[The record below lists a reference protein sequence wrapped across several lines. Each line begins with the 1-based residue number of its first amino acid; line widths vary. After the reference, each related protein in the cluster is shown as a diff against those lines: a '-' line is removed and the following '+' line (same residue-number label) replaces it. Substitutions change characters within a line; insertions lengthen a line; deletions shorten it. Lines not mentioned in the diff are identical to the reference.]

1 MLKSKKRV
9 SAWGL
14 GIAAGVFTIASATG
28 AFDHKTLE
36 PFLTERVVLGSIE
49 ETVLANGVL
58 EPFRIVRVDA
68 QVSGRLAALQV
79 KLGQAVKSGDLIAE
93 IDPTEWQYKLLAA
106 QANLASSN
114 AGRKEAVIRLKEAEL
129 NFRRQKTLSGNKAAS
144 GADLEKA
151 QALFL
156 AQEAIVEQFEAQTDE
171 KTVAVE
177 VARAN
182 LDHTKVSAPMNGVVV
197 AVVTEEGQ
205 TLSSNEGAQTIVVL
219 AQLDIMRVVVPISEI
234 DMARVKPGQN
244 VRFTTPEGNRASI
257 SGVLEQIEPAPPSIA
272 DDLSTLS
279 KTGTKTTG
287 AAVYYNAVFST
298 PNPEGRLR
306 PKMNALVTVI
316 SGRTEK
322 APLVPLSALTDPDAG
337 GRYRVQVRTPTGELI
352 QRLVTTGLTDKNNAE
367 VLDGLSVSD
376 DVVIPVVGGQ

>member
-279 KTGTKTTG
+279 KTGTKI
-287 AAVYYNAVFST
+287 AAV
-298 PNPEGRLR
+298 E
-306 PKMNALVTVI
+306 
-316 SGRTEK
+316 
-322 APLVPLSALTDPDAG
+322 
-337 GRYRVQVRTPTGELI
+337 
-352 QRLVTTGLTDKNNAE
+352 
-367 VLDGLSVSD
+367 
-376 DVVIPVVGGQ
+376 

>member
-36 PFLTERVVLGSIE
+36 PFLTERVVLGSVE

-205 TLSSNEGAQTIVVL
+205 TLSSNEGARTIVVL

-306 PKMNALVTVI
+306 PKMNALVTI
-316 SGRTEK
+316 SSGRTEK
-322 APLVPLSALTDPDAG
+322 APLVPLSALTDPDAR